1 MKKIIFFTLIIIFFG
16 KTQNVFG
23 NTSVFIVDNIVIEG
37 KINDQKYREK
47 YLKIGFR
54 SSFEKLINGIIR
66 KKDQKDLLSTDF
78 KTIET
83 LISSYK
89 ILNEE
94 NAGNKYVLKITVK
107 FNESRVRKYLQARNI
122 SYSEMAKLDMIVYP
136 ILVQNSELKIFREN
150 IFLQEW
156 NKNKYFENVNFILP
170 VENLDDINFIKQN
183 LSNLEEIDL
192 STLVNNYEIRNSAI
206 LILRYDKNKLNV
218 FFKTNLGGVKKS
230 KKVDFELENINNE
243 KVRQDIIRNLKFY
256 INELWKE
263 ENLVDISAPTYLS
276 LKTRIDDINSLREII
291 EKIKSISLIDSY
303 IVEELNNNSS
313 IIKIKFFGKINSLRN
328 SLIENGFE
336 LKILDNEWNLS
347 LAS

>member
-94 NAGNKYVLKITVK
+94 NVGNKYELKITVK

-136 ILVQNSELKIFREN
+136 ILVQNSELQIFREN

-156 NKNKYFENVNFILP
+156 NINKYFENVNFILP

-183 LSNLEEIDL
+183 YNFFVDAHSIVLISHCRIYKP
-192 STLVNNYEIRNSAI
+192 VYQNN
-206 LILRYDKNKLNV
+206 
-218 FFKTNLGGVKKS
+218 FFFIIFFNNFFNIFCSCSHIKK
-230 KKVDFELENINNE
+230 
-243 KVRQDIIRNLKFY
+243 
-256 INELWKE
+256 
-263 ENLVDISAPTYLS
+263 
-276 LKTRIDDINSLREII
+276 
-291 EKIKSISLIDSY
+291 
-303 IVEELNNNSS
+303 
-313 IIKIKFFGKINSLRN
+313 
-328 SLIENGFE
+328 
-336 LKILDNEWNLS
+336 
-347 LAS
+347 